1 MTTHESATNRGTP
14 MSLAGPS
21 STVCEPQQRPI
32 MSAQQLSVEYV
43 VRGRAGRGGREG
55 RKTVSAVDRVDLD
68 VHTGETLGLVGESG
82 CGKSTTG
89 RALVG
94 RVPLSGGRVLFD
106 GADVTGYSRRQWRL
120 LHKDVQLIF
129 QDPFA
134 SLNPRLKVR
143 DIIGEPLLLHGVAKG
158 TSLTEEVAQLLEM
171 VRLPTSALDRYP
183 HAFSG
188 GQRQRIVIARAL
200 ALRPR
205 FLVADEPVS
214 ALDVSIQ
221 AQVVGLMQDLQRELG
236 LSYLFIAHNLAV
248 VRHIAD
254 RLAVMYLGR
263 IVEIGP
269 KHQLYAQPQ
278 HPYTKALLS
287 AAPIPDP
294 EVERAERVILPG
306 DPPSPIDPPPG
317 CRFHTRCPLA
327 ISKCSSEQPPLV
339 EVSPGHRVACWVEA
353 DPTTFVT
360 VTPASEQSP

>member
-1 MTTHESATNRGTP
+1 
-14 MSLAGPS
+14 
-21 STVCEPQQRPI
+21 
-32 MSAQQLSVEYV
+32 MSARDLSVEFV
-43 VRGRAGRGGREG
+43 VRGRAGRGGAKG
-55 RKTVSAVDRVDLD
+55 RKTVSAVDRIDLD
-68 VHTGETLGLVGESG
+68 VLPGETLGLVGESG

-89 RALVG
+89 RAMVG
-94 RVPLSGGRVLFD
+94 RVPLTRGSIHFD
-106 GADVTGYSRRQWRL
+106 GTDVTNYSNRQWRS

-129 QDPFA
+129 QDPYG
-134 SLNPRLKVR
+134 SLNPRMKVR
-143 DIIGEPLLLHGVAKG
+143 DIIGEPLLLHGVARG
-158 TSLTEEVAQLLEM
+158 DALRDEVAKLLEM

-205 FLVADEPVS
+205 FIVADEPVS

-221 AQVVGLMQDLQRELG
+221 AQVIGLMQDLQQELD

-263 IVEIGP
+263 IVELGE
-269 KHQLYAQPQ
+269 KHQLYAAPQ

-294 EVERAERVILPG
+294 TVKRPERIILRG
-306 DPPSPIDPPPG
+306 DPPSPIDPPAG
-317 CRFHTRCPLA
+317 CRFHTRCPWV
-327 ISKCSSEQPPLV
+327 IDKCTTEQPPLE
-339 EVSPGHRVACWVEA
+339 EVAPGHQVACWV
-353 DPTTFVT
+353 VT
-360 VTPASEQSP
+360 DAPVAITPRQKEPS